1 MNLSV
6 YDTVLTHVGDFDID
20 DGADINVFVN
30 NYADL
35 LSVVS
40 AKCKVMISGLLTR
53 GGTNVKPF
61 NIKLK
66 ILCDE
71 MKVAFIDS
79 HDSFI
84 MASGDMLKNLFHAD
98 KVNLKHD
105 RNVKHTQY

>member
-1 MNLSV
+1 MV
-6 YDTVLTHVGDFDID
+6 
-20 DGADINVFVN
+20 
-30 NYADL
+30 
-35 LSVVS
+35 
-40 AKCKVMISGLLTR
+40 SGLFPR

-98 KVNLKHD
+98 NVNLKHD
-105 RNVKHTQY
+105 GTATLIRNINHWYLSVSKDHRFAPILQRLLWL